1 MDSSLSYD
9 SKGRRVELENRL
21 RQKHL
26 SVDEWGYIRINGIE
40 ETQGQ
45 VTDNR
50 LTIYERP
57 GPWSRE
63 VAVPLIISIV
73 EEIRLKQ
80 LT

>member
-1 MDSSLSYD
+1 MSSSLSYD

-21 RQKHL
+21 RQRHL
-26 SVDEWGYIRINGIE
+26 TVDEEGYIRINGIK

-50 LTIYERP
+50 LTIYERV

-63 VAVPLIISIV
+63 VAVPLIIKVV
-73 EEIRLKQ
+73 EELRLKQ